1 MRASRCHRRLDEY
14 TYGDVAGCLFGLRHA
29 VGLEIWLGPEV
40 AMHPRV
46 RRTIV
51 AEIAF
56 IVDLSRLPPHAIAAY
71 AARCAMRVQPL
82 FLRAGAPLELAEN
95 LERAIGA
102 ARRIASGHVFSADDT
117 MAAQGAEAAA
127 VAAAGVPAA
136 RHAARAAAY
145 AAHAAC
151 AADQA
156 PYAAEAFGGDAAR
169 AAHAAAVAAVDSETA
184 ADAAHYAD
192 YAAQADYERLV
203 LYNRGAPAVGQPLH
217 CSEDGPLGPL
227 WPEGKPSWL

>member
-1 MRASRCHRRLDEY
+1 
-14 TYGDVAGCLFGLRHA
+14 
-29 VGLEIWLGPEV
+29 
-40 AMHPRV
+40 
-46 RRTIV
+46 V

-56 IVDLSRLPPHAIAAY
+56 IVDLSRLPPHAIVAY

-82 FLRAGAPLELAEN
+82 FLRAGGPPELAAS

-102 ARRIASGHVFSADDT
+102 AQRIASGHVLSVEDT
-117 MAAQGAEAAA
+117 TAAAGAEAAA
-127 VAAAGVPAA
+127 TAAASIPAA

-169 AAHAAAVAAVDSETA
+169 AAHAAALAAVDPQAA

-203 LYNRGAPAVGQPLH
+203 LYNRGAPAGGMPLH

>member
-1 MRASRCHRRLDEY
+1 
-14 TYGDVAGCLFGLRHA
+14 
-29 VGLEIWLGPEV
+29 
-40 AMHPRV
+40 
-46 RRTIV
+46 V

-56 IVDLSRLPPHAIAAY
+56 IIDLSRLPPHAIVAY

-82 FLRAGAPLELAEN
+82 FRAGSPELAASV
-95 LERAIGA
+95 ERAIGA
-102 ARRIASGHVFSADDT
+102 ALRIASGHVLSVDDT
-117 MAAQGAEAAA
+117 TAAEGAEAAA
-127 VAAAGVPAA
+127 AATASVPAA

-156 PYAAEAFGGDAAR
+156 PYAAEAFAGDAAR
-169 AAHAAAVAAVDSETA
+169 AAHAAAVAAADLQAA

-203 LYNRGAPAVGQPLH
+203 LFNRGAPAVGLPLH

>member
-1 MRASRCHRRLDEY
+1 
-14 TYGDVAGCLFGLRHA
+14 
-29 VGLEIWLGPEV
+29 
-40 AMHPRV
+40 MHQGV
-46 RRTIV
+46 RRIIV

-56 IVDLSRLPPHAIAAY
+56 IIDLSRLPPHAIAAY

-82 FLRAGAPLELAEN
+82 FLHAGASPELAES

-102 ARRIASGHVFSADDT
+102 ARRIASGHVLSVDDT
-117 MAAQGAEAAA
+117 TAAQGAEAAA
-127 VAAAGVPAA
+127 VAAASVPAA

-156 PYAAEAFGGDAAR
+156 PYAAEAFGGDTAR
-169 AAHAAAVAAVDSETA
+169 AAHAAAVAAVDPEAA

>member
-1 MRASRCHRRLDEY
+1 M
-14 TYGDVAGCLFGLRHA
+14 
-29 VGLEIWLGPEV
+29 
-40 AMHPRV
+40 
-46 RRTIV
+46 

-56 IVDLSRLPPHAIAAY
+56 IIDLSRLPPHAIVAY

-82 FLRAGAPLELAEN
+82 FRGADSPELAASV
-95 LERAIGA
+95 ERAINA
-102 ARRIASGHVFSADDT
+102 AQRIASGHVLSVDDT
-117 MAAQGAEAAA
+117 TAAEGAEAAA
-127 VAAAGVPAA
+127 AATAGVPAA

-169 AAHAAAVAAVDSETA
+169 AAHAAAVAAVDPQAA

-203 LYNRGAPAVGQPLH
+203 LFNRGAPAVGLPLH
-217 CSEDGPLGPL
+217 CTEDGPLGPL